1 MKRTKEDAE
10 KTRTALLDAA
20 LAIFSSKG
28 YQAARLQDIAA
39 AAGTTRGAIYHHFSS
54 KAELYKAL
62 IKEASQQGNVAI
74 ETAVSAG
81 GSFSDVFRR
90 IFVTTLQLLA
100 TDERFRQ
107 VTALSLYK
115 TGISPE
121 LADLEEQRLQEADT
135 LVAGIAATMQQGI
148 ASGDFRADISPAT
161 MARAF
166 LSFQNGVAWLWL
178 AGGQNFSLTD
188 EATAFSEI
196 LLHGVAAKA

>member
-10 KTRTALLDAA
+10 KTRQTLLDAA
-20 LAIFSSKG
+20 LAVFSSKG
-28 YQAARLQDIAA
+28 YQAARLQDIAT
-39 AAGTTRGAIYHHFSS
+39 AAGTTRGAIYHHFSN

-62 IKEASQQGNVAI
+62 IRDASQQGNVAI
-74 ETAVSAG
+74 QTAVSAG
-81 GSFSDVFRR
+81 GSFTDIFQR
-90 IFVTTLQLLA
+90 IFTTTLQLLA

-121 LADLEEQRLQEADT
+121 LADLEAQRLQQADT

-148 ASGDFRADISPAT
+148 ANGEFRADISPET

-188 EATAFSEI
+188 EASALSEI
-196 LLHGVAAKA
+196 LLHGMAAKV